1 MPVSRFTKAPW
12 LWRAAA
18 LVPCCMLWLGACST
32 HSQRLVLPRQAFYT
46 NDLPQAQTQLSK
58 LASKRGGDT
67 QVVELDLAMVE
78 LLQGNPAGAEQRLRQ
93 VRDQFD
99 HLEQKSLAEAS
110 LSMVTDDRRRAYSGE
125 DYEKLLIRVFLS
137 LASLMQDGVDAE
149 SYALQALDKHEQLRL
164 AAQERWGEKIP
175 ESYCV
180 PAIAPYLRGLM
191 SEASMNNYD
200 DALRGYTQA
209 AELFPEATFLQ
220 ADIERAAHG
229 VHSPPGY
236 GVVVVIA
243 MVGQGPY
250 KIEVEELASQE
261 ALLIADR
268 IVSAVGQYSVPPTLA
283 PIKIPQIY
291 SPRKP
296 FDLVGVEVDGRP
308 ISTTLPITD
317 LHQLACDT
325 FAAKLPEVMAR
336 TVARRVIKKG
346 AIYAAKDQMNVNLSI
361 TSLAM
366 DAAGVLW
373 EATESADT
381 RCWGLLPREIQVLRL
396 QLPAGDHLLNL
407 EPVTAGRPV
416 GAGSPCRV
424 PVVDGR
430 NTYVLSYWPEARPI
444 GEILVSQP

>member
-1 MPVSRFTKAPW
+1 MPLSRITNAPW
-12 LWRAAA
+12 LWRAIAILPWCLLPLA
-18 LVPCCMLWLGACST
+18 ACST
-32 HSQRLVLPRQAFYT
+32 HSQRLVVPRQSFYT
-46 NDLPQAQTQLSK
+46 NDLPQAQTQLTK
-58 LASKRGGDT
+58 LAAKGGDDA
-67 QVVELDLAMVE
+67 QVVELDLAIVD
-78 LLQGNPAGAEQRLRQ
+78 LLQGNPAGAEKRLRE

-99 HLEQKSLAEAS
+99 HLEQKSLTEATLS
-110 LSMVTDDRRRAYSGE
+110 LMTDDRRRAYSGE

-149 SYALQALDKHEQLRL
+149 SYALQALDKHEQLRI
-164 AAQERWGEKIP
+164 AAQERWGESIP
-175 ESYCV
+175 ETYCV

-191 SEASMNNYD
+191 SEASMSNYD

-209 AELFPEATFLQ
+209 ATLLPEATFLQ
-220 ADIERAAHG
+220 ADMERAAYG
-229 VHSPPGY
+229 VHSPPGH

-243 MVGQGPY
+243 MVGRGPY
-250 KIEVEELASQE
+250 KIEVEERASQE

-283 PIKIPQIY
+283 PIKIPQIV
-291 SPRKP
+291 SPIKP
-296 FDLVGVEVDGRP
+296 FDLVGVEVDGRAV
-308 ISTTLPITD
+308 STTLPITD
-317 LHQLACDT
+317 VHRLASET

-346 AIYAAKDQMNVNLSI
+346 AVYAAKDQMNVNSSL

-396 QLPAGDHLLNL
+396 ELPAGAHQLNL
-407 EPVTAGRPV
+407 EPVTQGRPV
-416 GAGSPCRV
+416 GAGTVCQV

-430 NTYVLSYWPEARPI
+430 NTYVLSYWPETHPI
-444 GEILVSQP
+444 GQVLVSRP